1 LQNDDRKETIMI
13 EFKDLTKIYKLNKK
27 QQKQMK
33 ISDTTKI
40 AVENLSLTANEGE
53 IFGLLGTNGA
63 GKTTALRCLATL
75 LVPTRGSVSVNGF
88 DTVKD
93 AVSVREN
100 IGFLT
105 NEIKLDPQFSP
116 RYLMGFFG
124 RLHGMNESEV
134 EVRREELFAQFGITE
149 FQDKK
154 IEELSTGMK
163 QKAAIAVSLI
173 HDPKVI
179 IFDEPTNGLDI
190 ITARAVTD
198 YLQKLKEQGKTI
210 IMSTHIM
217 SEAEKLCDRIAIIIE
232 GKLTA
237 NGTLAEI
244 LAQTDRSDLED
255 AFFTLY
261 QKHGKAV

>member
-1 LQNDDRKETIMI
+1 MI
-13 EFKDLTKIYKLNKK
+13 EFKNLTKIYKLNKK

-134 EVRREELFAQFGITE
+134 EVRSEELFAQFGITE

-198 YLQKLKEQGKTI
+198 YLQTLKEQGKTI